1 MQLKP
6 FLLDAWLD
14 QYEHDIEFNL
24 AASTG
29 PTWTVNDILAL
40 ADDETRHRFLNHN
53 LVYSRPAGADS
64 LREAIAEMQR
74 VPVEAVQIVTGA
86 SEALVALMWLA
97 AEPGAN
103 VIIPLPGFTTFSAL
117 PESLGLETR
126 FYRVRRENGFRIDP
140 DEIKRLADSKTKLIL
155 VNSPH
160 NPTGATIGDGEMEAL
175 HDFTAERGI
184 QLVSDEVYHPIY
196 HGRPTKSAAR
206 LPHATVI
213 ADLSKAFSIAGVR
226 TGWMIEHDAQRRQ
239 QYWTARA
246 YFSICNTTTGEILS
260 EIAIRKRDVVL
271 GKTQEAATRNLKLLE
286 RFMADHRDVL
296 GWIPPQGGMTAF
308 PWLVSGENAPPVL
321 PGRHRAWN
329 PAGSRRLLRCA
340 LAFPPGLCRRRRQF
354 LQGAR
359 PLRSIR
365 KELVGEDGHS
375 MTGNLLRRDQQYLIV
390 VIPTAERSGGG
401 GICFRAY
408 AGKRSASKLIQ
419 KSCDQAPR
427 CNPFHQS
434 RTRDFAVF
442 PRTTSGLRCRRTARR
457 RSGLRRV
464 SGCPL
469 LVWQADAMTI

>member
-6 FLLDAWLD
+6 FLLDTWLD

-40 ADDETRHRFLNHN
+40 ADDETRHRFLNHK

-64 LREAIAEMQR
+64 LRQAIAEMQN
-74 VPVEAVQIVTGA
+74 VPIEAVQVVTGA

-126 FYRVRRENGFRIDP
+126 FYRVRRENGFRIDL
-140 DEIKRLADSKTKLIL
+140 DEIKRQADSKTKLIL

-160 NPTGATIGDGEMEAL
+160 NPTGATIADAEMEAL

-196 HGRPTKSAAR
+196 HERQTKSAAR

-226 TGWMIEHDAQRRQ
+226 TGWMIEHDAKRRQ

-246 YFSICNTTTGEILS
+246 YFSICNNTAGEILS

-271 GKTQEAATRNLKLLE
+271 CKTQQFATRNLKLLE
-286 RFMADHRDVL
+286 SFMAQHRDVL

-308 PWLVSGENAPPVL
+308 PWLVSGDN
-321 PGRHRAWN
+321 
-329 PAGSRRLLRCA
+329 
-340 LAFPPGLCRRRRQF
+340 
-354 LQGAR
+354 AR
-359 PLRSIR
+359 PFC
-365 KELVGEDGHS
+365 
-375 MTGNLLRRDQQYLIV
+375 QAA
-390 VIPTAERSGGG
+390 AER
-401 GICFRAY
+401 GILLAPGDCFDVPSHFRLGFAA
-408 AGKRSASKLIQ
+408 AGDNFSKALDRFGAFIKSWSAKM
-419 KSCDQAPR
+419 
-427 CNPFHQS
+427 
-434 RTRDFAVF
+434 V
-442 PRTTSGLRCRRTARR
+442 TA
-457 RSGLRRV
+457 
-464 SGCPL
+464 
-469 LVWQADAMTI
+469 

>member
-6 FLLDAWLD
+6 FLLDEWLD
-14 QYEHDIEFNL
+14 HYEHGIEFNL

-29 PTWTVNDILAL
+29 PSWTVNDILAL
-40 ADDETRHRFLNHN
+40 GDDETRHRFLNHN
-53 LVYSRPAGADS
+53 LVYSRPAGASS

-103 VIIPLPGFTTFSAL
+103 VILPLPGFTTFSAL

-160 NPTGATIGDGEMEAL
+160 NPTGATIGDDEMEAL
-175 HDFTAERGI
+175 HDFAAERGI

-196 HGRPTKSAAR
+196 HGMQMKSAAR

-226 TGWMIEHDAQRRQ
+226 TGWMIEHDARRRQ

-246 YFSICNTTTGEILS
+246 YFSISNTTTGEILS
-260 EIAIRKRDVVL
+260 EIAIRKRDIVL

-286 RFMADHRDVL
+286 RFMAEHRDVL

-308 PWLVSGENAPPVL
+308 PWLLNGENARAFCQAATEHGIL
-321 PGRHRAWN
+321 LAPGDCFDAPSHFRLGFAAAGDNFSRALD
-329 PAGSRRLLRCA
+329 R
-340 LAFPPGLCRRRRQF
+340 
-354 LQGAR
+354 
-359 PLRSIR
+359 
-365 KELVGEDGHS
+365 
-375 MTGNLLRRDQQYLIV
+375 
-390 VIPTAERSGGG
+390 
-401 GICFRAY
+401 FRAFV
-408 AGKRSASKLIQ
+408 KSWSA
-419 KSCDQAPR
+419 R
-427 CNPFHQS
+427 M
-434 RTRDFAVF
+434 V
-442 PRTTSGLRCRRTARR
+442 
-457 RSGLRRV
+457 
-464 SGCPL
+464 
-469 LVWQADAMTI
+469 TI

>member
-1 MQLKP
+1 MRLKP

-29 PTWTVNDILAL
+29 PAWTVTDILSL
-40 ADDETRHRFLNHN
+40 ADDQTRHRFLHHN
-53 LVYSRPAGADS
+53 LVYGRPAGADS
-64 LREAIAEMQR
+64 LREAIADMQG

-103 VIIPLPGFTTFSAL
+103 VILPLPGFTTFSAL

-160 NPTGATIGDGEMEAL
+160 NPTGATIGDEEMEAL
-175 HDFTAERGI
+175 HDFAAESGI

-213 ADLSKAFSIAGVR
+213 SDLSKAFSIAGVR
-226 TGWMIEHDAQRRQ
+226 TGWIIEHDPRRRQ

-246 YFSICNTTTGEILS
+246 YFSISNTTTGEILS

-271 GKTQEAATRNLKLLE
+271 GRTQEIARRNLQLLAS
-286 RFMADHRDVL
+286 FMTEHHDVL
-296 GWIPPQGGMTAF
+296 GWIPPRGGMTAF
-308 PWLVSGENAPPVL
+308 PWLLSGENDRAFCQAATERGILLAPGDCFDAPSHFRLGFAAVGDNFPKALDRLGEFVKNWPV
-321 PGRHRAWN
+321 
-329 PAGSRRLLRCA
+329 
-340 LAFPPGLCRRRRQF
+340 
-354 LQGAR
+354 
-359 PLRSIR
+359 
-365 KELVGEDGHS
+365 KMV
-375 MTGNLLRRDQQYLIV
+375 
-390 VIPTAERSGGG
+390 TA
-401 GICFRAY
+401 
-408 AGKRSASKLIQ
+408 
-419 KSCDQAPR
+419 
-427 CNPFHQS
+427 
-434 RTRDFAVF
+434 
-442 PRTTSGLRCRRTARR
+442 
-457 RSGLRRV
+457 
-464 SGCPL
+464 
-469 LVWQADAMTI
+469 

>member
-29 PTWTVNDILAL
+29 PAWTVNDILAL
-40 ADDETRHRFLNHN
+40 ADEETRHRFLNHK

-64 LREAIAEMQR
+64 LREAIAEMQG
-74 VPVEAVQIVTGA
+74 VPVEAVQVVTGA

-117 PESLGLETR
+117 PESVGLETR

-140 DEIKRLADSKTKLIL
+140 DEIKRLADSKTRLIL

-160 NPTGATIGDGEMEAL
+160 NPTGATIGDSEMEAL

-196 HGRPTKSAAR
+196 HGNQTKSAVR

-226 TGWMIEHDAQRRQ
+226 TGWMIEHDARRRQ

-260 EIAIRKRDVVL
+260 EIAIRKRNVVL
-271 GKTQEAATRNLKLLE
+271 GKAQEAATRNLKLLE
-286 RFMADHRDVL
+286 CFMADHRDLL
-296 GWIPPQGGMTAF
+296 GWIRPPGGMTAF
-308 PWLVSGENAPPVL
+308 PWLASGENARPFCQAATERGIL
-321 PGRHRAWN
+321 LAPGDCFDAPSHFRLGFAA
-329 PAGSRRLLRCA
+329 AGDHFSQA
-340 LAFPPGLCRRRRQF
+340 LDRFGYF
-354 LQGAR
+354 LK
-359 PLRSIR
+359 SW
-365 KELVGEDGHS
+365 
-375 MTGNLLRRDQQYLIV
+375 
-390 VIPTAERSGGG
+390 
-401 GICFRAY
+401 
-408 AGKRSASKLIQ
+408 SATM
-419 KSCDQAPR
+419 A
-427 CNPFHQS
+427 
-434 RTRDFAVF
+434 TV
-442 PRTTSGLRCRRTARR
+442 
-457 RSGLRRV
+457 
-464 SGCPL
+464 
-469 LVWQADAMTI
+469 